1 MYCLAHILI
10 VGIKE
15 GGGVPLQFVMILRGL
30 ENKEVEGKVRAVVII
45 VIMSRSLY
53 VSVCV
58 RFFSSPFRL

>member
-10 VGIKE
+10 LGIK

-58 RFFSSPFRL
+58 HFFSSRFGL

>member
-10 VGIKE
+10 VGIKL
-15 GGGVPLQFVMILRGL
+15 GVPLQLREL

-58 RFFSSPFRL
+58 RFFSSRFGL